1 MAKSKNPRK
10 LTKKHQ
16 FNQNMYSQKQE
27 KQHSWVVVRNLFTCK
42 YVQVQQQE
50 QKEQQNQEHQDGH
63 KEKRQEQKQKQK
75 LKLKQKPQEQPLPPP
90 IPPEESH
97 QKCKNTKQPKENQP
111 PPPNKMKP
119 KQEPSAAEES
129 NQKYKKMK
137 EPIKEPPPEESNQK
151 CKKLKQAKNEQT
163 LEEMNKKSKKMKCS
177 GSLCSNTKIM
187 QRPEISSPTETQKKR
202 SLMASSS
209 SEIDG
214 SNRSTRTTLSE
225 LNGTGFSSSSSSLS
239 VSCASPSIS
248 GSFRGMPFRKLSGC
262 YECRMVVD
270 PVLGMTRDPSLRAT
284 ISSCPEC
291 GEIFTK
297 AENLELHQAVRHA
310 GNSPLISSVL
320 PACLA
325 KSIIAYKLIKLYLN
339 YFSHTFSM
347 THNFT
352 YFYSL
357 IIIHILPKSF
367 FFFVGVI
374 TPFNLILFSIFI
386 FIIFLDK

>member
-119 KQEPSAAEES
+119 KQEPPAAEES

-310 GNSPLISSVL
+310 GNSPLISSL
-320 PACLA
+320 PCMFGKVYNCL
-325 KSIIAYKLIKLYLN
+325 
-339 YFSHTFSM
+339 
-347 THNFT
+347 
-352 YFYSL
+352 
-357 IIIHILPKSF
+357 
-367 FFFVGVI
+367 
-374 TPFNLILFSIFI
+374 
-386 FIIFLDK
+386 